1 MKQFSLDITFIPL
14 MSEIVHNS
22 TEDESV
28 FPPEV
33 IKYHIFTQK
42 VKINHFLCEQNPWRS
57 RTRVSVMK

>member
-22 TEDESV
+22 PEDESV

-33 IKYHIFTQK
+33 IKYHIFT
-42 VKINHFLCEQNPWRS
+42 
-57 RTRVSVMK
+57 